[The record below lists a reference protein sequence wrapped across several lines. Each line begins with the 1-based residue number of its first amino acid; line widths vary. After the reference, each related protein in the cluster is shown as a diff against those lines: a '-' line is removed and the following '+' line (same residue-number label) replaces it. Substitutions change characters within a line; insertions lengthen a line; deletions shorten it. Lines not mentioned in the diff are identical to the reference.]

1 MRYHCH
7 VSPIKYLLLA
17 VIIFATLSSTAQT
30 KRAFLVGISNYGSSQ
45 PNNESSS
52 AWCNIHGANDVQLLR
67 PTLRKQGFEITS
79 VCDNEATAATI
90 RKMLDSFS
98 SKCKNGDII
107 YIHFSCHGQP
117 VEDIDGDEDDGW
129 DEAIVACDAKKEYL
143 KDIYTGESHI
153 IDDELNE
160 YFRKIRTRI
169 GKNGYVYAV
178 IDACHAGSSYRGV
191 ENDDSIIIRGTN
203 RGFSSSGKLFVPR
216 INKTSQIR
224 IESSKSMSDIC
235 LIEACRSYQTN
246 AEIKENG
253 VYYGSLSFYVN
264 EELKKTPLN
273 KNTDWIGYV
282 TKRMSQ
288 DPRLIRQNP
297 VVESSCGTNL

>member
-1 MRYHCH
+1 M
-7 VSPIKYLLLA
+7 S
-17 VIIFATLSSTAQT
+17 
-30 KRAFLVGISNYGSSQ
+30 
-45 PNNESSS
+45 
-52 AWCNIHGANDVQLLR
+52 
-67 PTLRKQGFEITS
+67 
-79 VCDNEATAATI
+79 
-90 RKMLDSFS
+90 
-98 SKCKNGDII
+98 
-107 YIHFSCHGQP
+107 
-117 VEDIDGDEDDGW
+117 
-129 DEAIVACDAKKEYL
+129 
-143 KDIYTGESHI
+143 
-153 IDDELNE
+153 LNE

-169 GKNGYVYAV
+169 GKNGFVYAV

-191 ENDDSIIIRGTN
+191 ENEDSIIIRGTN

-216 INKTSQIR
+216 INKASQIR
-224 IESSKSMSDIC
+224 IESSKSMSDVC

-253 VYYGSLSFYVN
+253 VYYGPLSFYVN

-273 KNTDWIGYV
+273 KNTDWIGNV